1 MAINATSQ
9 VIRMLRIN
17 TTNRMVPYM
26 MVLIATFAITGISLT
41 NALQLVLQMAYAVPE
56 TIQLKLEV
64 DPKTIKLT
72 DINNNTRP
80 DPGEMVGILGKLYT
94 PGTENEVG
102 IHRGTFMW
110 EAGSN
115 STEGLTVDIGTQVFD
130 IKGNGTIVVVGDL
143 PGAGKAIVGKP
154 VYGVIAGG
162 TGSYKT
168 ITNGEAS
175 ITHTQHGL
183 PLVPFDVMLEFERSP
198 NITSPT

>member
-1 MAINATSQ
+1 M
-9 VIRMLRIN
+9 VIII
-17 TTNRMVPYM
+17 V
-26 MVLIATFAITGISLT
+26 TFAVTGAYLT
-41 NALQLVLQMAYAVPE
+41 IVSQLDLQMAYAVPE
-56 TIQLKLEV
+56 TLQLKLEV

-72 DINNNTRP
+72 DINNNARP
-80 DPGEMVGILGKLYT
+80 DPGEMVGLLGKLYT

-154 VYGVIAGG
+154 VHGVIAGG

-183 PLVPFDVMLEFERSP
+183 PLVPFDVKLEFERSS
-198 NITSPT
+198 NITSPI